1 MMASVSRAER
11 DKRERVRLRAR
22 RTSQGAT
29 SARVTS
35 RYPPPTS
42 MIMRALSSASSRA
55 LTRVTSARASS
66 ADPSSSTS
74 RMRSSS
80 TGISEANRRA
90 STMSMGSVI
99 RGTSSSRL
107 SAPGGDDGRVGGWAL
122 DDDLAEELGLVR
134 ARLSQA
140 YQLEQGE
147 ERHHPLRAH
156 ALLPGHRR
164 EEDGPGIAQELQDL
178 SHALEDGQ
186 RVRLDLAG
194 RPSLLFLDEPRD
206 GPLEEMHGEIL
217 ERDVFSGWQLGHRA
231 AVEQRLLRL
240 ALAEPGP
247 EGLDPRVLAQPR
259 GQLLAQEL
267 AFFIELVGRSVGVGG
282 QEQLRLEVDQG
293 RGHDHEGPGR
303 LQILEL
309 HGLEVRQVL
318 LGDGADGQV
327 GEVDLIGPAQVKQ
340 EVEGADKG
348 LDPDRQA
355 LRLRR
360 GVDVCR
366 HLVTGAQKWPPYS
379 PTHVF
384 IGRRGAQK
392 WPPYSPT
399 HVFIGR
405 RGAQKWPPY
414 SPTHVFTRVF
424 IAAP

>member
-11 DKRERVRLRAR
+11 DKRERVRLRAN
-22 RTSQGAT
+22 RTSQGAI

-80 TGISEANRRA
+80 TGVSEANRRA

-99 RGTSSSRL
+99 RGVSRGRL
-107 SAPGGDDGRVGGWAL
+107 RALRGVASGRVGGWAL

-134 ARLSQA
+134 ARLPQA

-217 ERDVFSGWQLGHRA
+217 ERDVFRGRQLGHRA

-240 ALAEPGP
+240 ALAEP
-247 EGLDPRVLAQPR
+247 L

-293 RGHDHEGPGR
+293 GGHDHEGPGR

-327 GEVDLIGPAQVKQ
+327 GEVDLVGPAQVKQ
-340 EVEGADKG
+340 EVERADKG

-379 PTHVF
+379 PAHVD
-384 IGRRGAQK
+384 R
-392 WPPYSPT
+392 
-399 HVFIGR
+399 
-405 RGAQKWPPY
+405 
-414 SPTHVFTRVF
+414 
-424 IAAP
+424 